1 MKILHARVLCWLF
14 ATALLAGCGGK
25 DAASFIASAKSYMAK
40 ADYSA
45 ATIEIKN
52 ALQKDP
58 DNREARTLLAKAL
71 LETGN
76 PGAAETECA
85 RQSRCPRRRTRRIRC
100 SPARSPGRASS
111 RS

>member
-1 MKILHARVLCWLF
+1 MKIPHARVLCWLF
-14 ATALLAGCGGK
+14 ATALLAGCGSK
-25 DAASFIASAKSYMAK
+25 DPAAFIASAKSYMAK

-58 DNREARTLLAKAL
+58 DNREARLLLAKAL

-76 PGAAETECA
+76 PGAAETEVRKA
-85 RQSRCPRRRTRRIRC
+85 IALSAPANEAY
-100 SPARSPGRASS
+100 PLLARSLAGQ
-111 RS
+111 

>member
-14 ATALLAGCGGK
+14 ATARLAGCGGK
-25 DAASFIASAKSYMAK
+25 DAVSFIASARSYMAK

-58 DNREARTLLAKAL
+58 DNREARTLLSRAR
-71 LETGN
+71 LETGSR
-76 PGAAETECA
+76 GAAETEVRKA
-85 RQSRCPRRRTRRIRC
+85 IAL
-100 SPARSPGRASS
+100 PAPANETYPLLALALAGQGQ
-111 RS
+111 